1 MKIQVLTSKN
11 SWLFENKVLIKKGNK
26 IWNKVNII
34 TDYKKIN
41 KKYDA
46 VVMLSYYKI
55 LPDKFLNICK
65 YNFVVHESDLPK
77 GRGFSPLYKQIQIGK
92 KKITFSLFECS
103 KKMDQGKIYL
113 KKNYYFKKTLIY
125 DEIKV
130 KQIECAKNLIETFI
144 KKNKKKNFSNKTKR

>member
-92 KKITFSLFECS
+92 KK
-103 KKMDQGKIYL
+103 
-113 KKNYYFKKTLIY
+113 
-125 DEIKV
+125 
-130 KQIECAKNLIETFI
+130 
-144 KKNKKKNFSNKTKR
+144 